1 MSFADK
7 MRFRTDT
14 LSDTVYLEIVA
25 ALYGTL
31 VPIVFAGISQAIVG
45 TITALQTGDMVTA
58 VLTAL
63 CVVLALVRAYD
74 ILAYRRRFAGTTPP
88 DRAEAAGWELR
99 YAAGTWM
106 TALILGLSAGRSLML
121 NDAICSLM
129 AIGIAFGFGAGILA
143 RLSLRPA
150 VAVTDLL
157 AVSLPA
163 IVVTFMQPDIPH
175 IGLGLMLTI
184 YLVGG
189 LEMVRLSYNSTI
201 NHITLKR
208 QFEQLARL
216 DPLTGLFNRS
226 ILAKDL
232 VQMLA
237 DGKASAVAVHAI
249 DLDHFKAANDRFGH
263 PVGDELLKQVAAR
276 LKSVAG
282 PADLILRMGGDEFIL
297 VQKCASCGDA
307 EPLAQRI
314 FESVSAPYRVGRH
327 EIVIGLSI
335 GVAVSPGDGRSVDAL
350 LSSSDRALY
359 RAKKSRG
366 GYVLARELPAP
377 EAAETAPASTLTKQL
392 AA

>member
-14 LSDTVYLEIVA
+14 LSDTVYLEIIA
-25 ALYGTL
+25 ALYATL

-45 TITALQTGDMVTA
+45 TITARQTGDVVTA

-63 CVVLALVRAYD
+63 CVVVTVARAFD
-74 ILAYRRRFAGTTPP
+74 VLAYRRRFAGRIP

-99 YAAGTWM
+99 YAAGTFL

-121 NDAICSLM
+121 HDAICSLM

-157 AVSLPA
+157 AISMPA
-163 IVVTFMQPDIPH
+163 IVVTFMQPDVPH
-175 IGLGLMLTI
+175 IGLGLMFTI
-184 YLVGG
+184 YFVGG

-216 DPLTGLFNRS
+216 DPLTGIFNRS
-226 ILAKDL
+226 ILDTDL
-232 VQMLA
+232 VLMLA
-237 DGKASAVAVHAI
+237 DGKAGAVAVHAI

-263 PVGDELLKQVAAR
+263 PVGDGLLKQVATR
-276 LKSVAG
+276 LKSVTG
-282 PADLILRMGGDEFIL
+282 SADLIVRMGGDEFIL
-297 VQKCASCGDA
+297 VQKCASAGDA
-307 EPLAQRI
+307 EAMAQRI
-314 FESVSAPYRVGRH
+314 FDAVSAPYRVAGH

-350 LSSSDRALY
+350 LSSSDKALY
-359 RAKKSRG
+359 NAKESRG
-366 GYVLARELPAP
+366 GYVLARDLPRP
-377 EAAETAPASTLTKQL
+377 GPAETPPAGSKKQL